1 MGKELILVLGGA
13 RAGKSAFAQG
23 LAQAMGPRVLCVVTA
38 QPGDEEMRQRIQ
50 RHRQRR
56 PPGWRVVE
64 EPLAVAQAL
73 TPFLDATDVGL
84 IDCLTVWVSN
94 LLLAAL
100 PDGLIQNLKQA
111 EAAEKAVS
119 RAMDDLLARY
129 REGGASFIVVSNEV
143 GMGLVPE
150 HPLGRLYRDCLGRA
164 NQQVAAQADR
174 VYYLVAGL
182 ALDWKSL
189 GPLFSPADRG
199 EPREGERRGH
209 AAHRR

>member
-23 LAQAMGPRVLCVVTA
+23 LAQAMGRRVLCVVTA
-38 QPGDEEMRQRIQ
+38 QPRDEEMRRRIQ

-56 PPGWRVVE
+56 PPAWRVVE

-73 TPFLDATDVGL
+73 APFLDATDVAL

-94 LLLAAL
+94 LLLAEL
-100 PDGLIQNLKQA
+100 PEGVIQDFRRV
-111 EAAEKAVS
+111 EAAEKVVS
-119 RAMDDLLARY
+119 RAVEDLLACY
-129 REGGASFIVVSNEV
+129 REGPASFVVVSNEV

-150 HPLGRLYRDCLGRA
+150 YPLGRLYRDCLGRA

-182 ALDWKSL
+182 ALDWKSQ
-189 GPLFSPADRG
+189 GPVFSPADQG
-199 EPREGERRGH
+199 EPREGEQGH
-209 AAHRR
+209 APHRR

>member
-13 RAGKSAFAQG
+13 RAGKSAFAEK
-23 LAQAMGPRVLCVVTA
+23 LAQAMGPRVLCVATA
-38 QPGDEEMRQRIQ
+38 EPSDEEMRRRIR

-56 PPGWRVVE
+56 PAAWRVVE
-64 EPLAVAQAL
+64 EPLEIAQAL
-73 TPFLDATDVGL
+73 TPFLDATDVAL

-100 PDGLIQNLKQA
+100 PGGVDQGFRQA
-111 EAAEKAVS
+111 EVAEKAVS
-119 RAMDDLLARY
+119 RAVEDLLTCY
-129 REGGASFIVVSNEV
+129 HEGPASFVVVSNEV

-150 HPLGRLYRDCLGRA
+150 YPLGRLYRDCLGRA
-164 NQQVAAQADR
+164 NQQVAAEADR

-189 GPLFSPADRG
+189 GAVFPPADQAEPG
-199 EPREGERRGH
+199 EGGQGH
-209 AAHRR
+209 APNRR

>member
-23 LAQAMGPRVLCVVTA
+23 LAQAMGRRVLCLVTA
-38 QPGDEEMRQRIQ
+38 EAGDEEMRRRIQ
-50 RHRQRR
+50 RHRQKR
-56 PPGWRVVE
+56 PSTWRVVE

-73 TPFLDATDVGL
+73 TSFLDATDVAL

-100 PDGLIQNLKQA
+100 PGGVVQGFRQA
-111 EAAEKAVS
+111 EVAEKAVS
-119 RAMDDLLARY
+119 QAMEDLLVHY
-129 REGGASFIVVSNEV
+129 REGPASFVVVSNEV
-143 GMGLVPE
+143 GMGVVPE
-150 HPLGRLYRDCLGRA
+150 YPLGRLYRDCLGRA

-182 ALDWKSL
+182 PLDWKSL
-189 GPLFSPADRG
+189 GAVFPPADQG
-199 EPREGERRGH
+199 EPREGGQGH
-209 AAHRR
+209 APHRR

>member
-1 MGKELILVLGGA
+1 VGKELILVLGGA
-13 RAGKSAFAQG
+13 RAGKSAFAQR
-23 LAQAMGPRVLCVVTA
+23 LAPTMGRRVLCLVTA
-38 QPGDEEMRQRIQ
+38 QPGDEEMRRRIQ

-56 PPGWRVVE
+56 PPAWRVVE

-73 TPFLDATDVGL
+73 TPFLDATDVAL

-100 PDGLIQNLKQA
+100 PGGVVEGFKQA
-111 EAAEKAVS
+111 ERAEKAVS
-119 RAMDDLLARY
+119 RAMEDLLVLY
-129 REGGASFIVVSNEV
+129 RKGPASFVVVSNEV

-150 HPLGRLYRDCLGRA
+150 YPLGRLYRDCLGRA

-189 GPLFSPADRG
+189 GTVLSPADQ
-199 EPREGERRGH
+199 GERREDGQGH
-209 AAHRR
+209 APHRR